1 MFINL
6 FDPASLVWTISPI
19 LIAVMATRNLQKA
32 VNLSNQLIFDVALL
46 GMFIGIVGVMKN
58 LEDSS
63 ELVPKLQLVFLP
75 ILYALILKGPL
86 YMLSNNESADLV
98 KPEGPALPMIAGI
111 AFLGLTAMAM
121 NAAAGIGPFIDTS
134 SIVAVFG
141 GLLLLALLNQFFGHE
156 SYFKVL
162 KLIHGIAI
170 VAAVVGLIL
179 MLRFVDDSDGVRP
192 AFAILYTVFIYSLM
206 LRIILLLSLPD
217 INEISLSETEQT
229 VTTIVYLITPLFGVW
244 VLISAFSCKDA
255 FI

>member
-1 MFINL
+1 MFVNL
-6 FDPASLVWTISPI
+6 LDPASLVWTLSPI
-19 LIAVMATRNLQKA
+19 LLAVIATRNLQKA
-32 VNLSNQLIFDVALL
+32 INVSNQLVLDVALL

-63 ELVPKLQLVFLP
+63 ELAPKLQLVFLP

-86 YMLSNNESADLV
+86 YMLSNHERADLA
-98 KPEGPALPMIAGI
+98 KPEGLALPMIAGI

-134 SIVAVFG
+134 SIVVVFG
-141 GLLLLALLNQFFGHE
+141 GLLLLALLNQFLGHE

-179 MLRFVDDSDGVRP
+179 MLRFVGDSDGIRP

-206 LRIILLLSLPD
+206 LRITLLLSLPD

-229 VTTIVYLITPLFGVW
+229 VTTIVYLITPLLGVW
-244 VLISAFSCKDA
+244 VLISAFS
-255 FI
+255 

>member
-6 FDPASLVWTISPI
+6 FDPASLVWTLSPV
-19 LIAVMATRNLQKA
+19 LFAVIATRNLQKA
-32 VNLSNQLIFDVALL
+32 INISNQLILDVALL

-58 LEDSS
+58 LEDAS

-86 YMLSNNESADLV
+86 YMLSNNESADLA
-98 KPEGPALPMIAGI
+98 KPEGLALPTIAGI
-111 AFLGLTAMAM
+111 AFLGLTAIAM
-121 NAAAGIGPFIDTS
+121 NAAAGIEIFIDRGA
-134 SIVAVFG
+134 IVAVFG
-141 GLLLLALLNQFFGHE
+141 GLLLLSLFNQFFGHE

-179 MLRFVDDSDGVRP
+179 MLRFVGDSDGVRP
-192 AFAILYTVFIYSLM
+192 AFAILFTVFIYSLM
-206 LRIILLLSLPD
+206 LRITLLLSLPD

-229 VTTIVYLITPLFGVW
+229 VSTIVYLIAPLFGVW
-244 VLISAFSCKDA
+244 VLISSFY
-255 FI
+255 

>member
-1 MFINL
+1 MFMNL
-6 FDPASLVWTISPI
+6 FDPASLVWTLSPI
-19 LIAVMATRNLQKA
+19 LFAVIATRNFQKA
-32 VNLSNQLIFDVALL
+32 INVSNQLVLDVALL

-58 LEDSS
+58 LESAS

-86 YMLSNNESADLV
+86 YMLSNNESEDLA
-98 KPEGPALPMIAGI
+98 KPEGIGLPTIAGI

-121 NAAAGIGPFIDTS
+121 NAAAGIGAFIDIS
-134 SIVAVFG
+134 SIVVVFG

-162 KLIHGIAI
+162 RLIHGIAV

-179 MLRFVDDSDGVRP
+179 MLRFVDDPDGVRP

-206 LRIILLLSLPD
+206 LRITLLLSLPD

-229 VTTIVYLITPLFGVW
+229 FTTIVYMIAPLFGVW
-244 VLISAFSCKDA
+244 VLISAFS
-255 FI
+255 

>member
-6 FDPASLVWTISPI
+6 FDPASLVWILSPI
-19 LIAVMATRNLQKA
+19 LLAVIATRNLQKA
-32 VNLSNQLIFDVALL
+32 VNLSNQLILDVGLL

-58 LEDSS
+58 LEDAS
-63 ELVPKLQLVFLP
+63 ELVTRLQVLFLP

-86 YMLSNNESADLV
+86 YMLSNNESADLA
-98 KPEGPALPMIAGI
+98 KPKGLALPTLAGI
-111 AFLGLTAMAM
+111 AFLGLIALAMDT
-121 NAAAGIGPFIDTS
+121 AAGIGPFIDTS
-134 SIVAVFG
+134 SIVVVFG

-170 VAAVVGLIL
+170 VAAIVGLIL
-179 MLRFVDDSDGVRP
+179 MLRFVGDSDGVRP

-206 LRIILLLSLPD
+206 LRVTLLLCLPD

-229 VTTIVYLITPLFGVW
+229 VNTIVYLITPLFGVW
-244 VLISAFSCKDA
+244 ILISAFS
-255 FI
+255 

>member
-1 MFINL
+1 MFMNL
-6 FDPASLVWTISPI
+6 FDPASLVWILSPI
-19 LIAVMATRNLQKA
+19 LLAVIATRNFQKA
-32 VNLSNQLIFDVALL
+32 INVSNQLVLDVALL
-46 GMFIGIVGVMKN
+46 GMLIGIVGVMKN
-58 LEDSS
+58 LESAS

-86 YMLSNNESADLV
+86 YMLSNNESEDLA
-98 KPEGPALPMIAGI
+98 KPEGIGLPTIAGI

-134 SIVAVFG
+134 SIVVVFG

-162 KLIHGIAI
+162 RLIHGIAV

-179 MLRFVDDSDGVRP
+179 MLRFVDDPDGVRP

-206 LRIILLLSLPD
+206 LRITLLLSLPD

-229 VTTIVYLITPLFGVW
+229 FTTIVYMIAPLFGVW
-244 VLISAFSCKDA
+244 VLISAFS
-255 FI
+255 

>member
-6 FDPASLVWTISPI
+6 FDPASLVWTLSPI
-19 LIAVMATRNLQKA
+19 LLAVIATRNFQKA
-32 VNLSNQLIFDVALL
+32 INVSNQSILDVALL

-58 LEDSS
+58 LENAS

-86 YMLSNNESADLV
+86 YMLSNNESEDLA
-98 KPEGPALPMIAGI
+98 KPEGLGLPTIAGI

-121 NAAAGIGPFIDTS
+121 NTAAGIGPFIDTS
-134 SIVAVFG
+134 SIVVVFG

-162 KLIHGIAI
+162 RLIHGIAV

-179 MLRFVDDSDGVRP
+179 MLRFVDDPDGLRP
-192 AFAILYTVFIYSLM
+192 AFAILYTVFIYSLI
-206 LRIILLLSLPD
+206 LRITLLLSLPD

-229 VTTIVYLITPLFGVW
+229 FITIVYMIAPLFGVW
-244 VLISAFSCKDA
+244 VLINAFS
-255 FI
+255 

>member
-6 FDPASLVWTISPI
+6 FDPASLVWSLSPI
-19 LIAVMATRNLQKA
+19 LLAVIATRNLQKA
-32 VNLSNQLIFDVALL
+32 INVSNQLVLDVALL
-46 GMFIGIVGVMKN
+46 GMFIGIVGVMTN
-58 LEDSS
+58 LEDAS

-86 YMLSNNESADLV
+86 YMLSNNESADLA
-98 KPEGPALPMIAGI
+98 KPEGIALPIMAGI

-121 NAAAGIGPFIDTS
+121 NAAAGIGPFIDAG

-206 LRIILLLSLPD
+206 LRITLLLSLPE
-217 INEISLSETEQT
+217 INEISLSETEQALN
-229 VTTIVYLITPLFGVW
+229 TIVYLIAPLFGVW
-244 VLISAFSCKDA
+244 VLISSLY
-255 FI
+255 

>member
-6 FDPASLVWTISPI
+6 FDPASLVWTLSPI
-19 LIAVMATRNLQKA
+19 LLAVIATRNLQKA
-32 VNLSNQLIFDVALL
+32 INVSNQLVLDVALL
-46 GMFIGIVGVMKN
+46 GMFIGIVGVIKN
-58 LEDSS
+58 LEDAS

-86 YMLSNNESADLV
+86 YMLSNNESADLA
-98 KPEGPALPMIAGI
+98 KPEGLALPTIAGI
-111 AFLGLTAMAM
+111 AFLGLTAIAM
-121 NAAAGIGPFIDTS
+121 NAAAGIGIFIDTG

-141 GLLLLALLNQFFGHE
+141 GLLLLSLLNQFFGHE

-179 MLRFVDDSDGVRP
+179 MLRFVGDSDGVRP
-192 AFAILYTVFIYSLM
+192 AFAILFTVFIYSLM
-206 LRIILLLSLPD
+206 LRITLLLSLPD

-229 VTTIVYLITPLFGVW
+229 FTTIVYMIAPLFGVW
-244 VLISAFSCKDA
+244 VLISSFY
-255 FI
+255 

>member
-6 FDPASLVWTISPI
+6 FDPASLVWTLSPI
-19 LIAVMATRNLQKA
+19 LLAVIATRNLQKA
-32 VNLSNQLIFDVALL
+32 INVSNQLVLDVALL

-58 LEDSS
+58 LEDAS

-86 YMLSNNESADLV
+86 YMLSSNESADLA
-98 KPEGPALPMIAGI
+98 KPEGLALPTIAGI

-134 SIVAVFG
+134 SIAVVFG
-141 GLLLLALLNQFFGHE
+141 GLLLLALLNQFFGHV

-162 KLIHGIAI
+162 KLIHGTAI

-179 MLRFVDDSDGVRP
+179 MLRFVGDSDGVRP

-206 LRIILLLSLPD
+206 LRITLLLSLPD

-229 VTTIVYLITPLFGVW
+229 VNTIVYLIAPLFGVW
-244 VLISAFSCKDA
+244 VLISAFS
-255 FI
+255 

>member
-6 FDPASLVWTISPI
+6 FDPASLVWTLSPI
-19 LIAVMATRNLQKA
+19 LLAVIATRNFQKA
-32 VNLSNQLIFDVALL
+32 INVSNQSILDVALL

-58 LEDSS
+58 LENAS

-86 YMLSNNESADLV
+86 YMLSNNESEDLA
-98 KPEGPALPMIAGI
+98 KPEGLGLSTIAGI

-121 NAAAGIGPFIDTS
+121 NTAAGIGPFIDTS
-134 SIVAVFG
+134 SIVVVFG
-141 GLLLLALLNQFFGHE
+141 GLLLLALLNQFFGYE

-162 KLIHGIAI
+162 RLIHGIAV

-179 MLRFVDDSDGVRP
+179 MLRFVDDPDGVRP
-192 AFAILYTVFIYSLM
+192 AFAILYTVFIYSLI
-206 LRIILLLSLPD
+206 LRITLLLSLPD

-229 VTTIVYLITPLFGVW
+229 FTTIVYMIAPLFGVW
-244 VLISAFSCKDA
+244 VLISAFS
-255 FI
+255 

>member
-6 FDPASLVWTISPI
+6 FDPASLVWTLSPI
-19 LIAVMATRNLQKA
+19 LLAVIATKNLQKA
-32 VNLSNQLIFDVALL
+32 INVSNQLILDVALL

-58 LEDSS
+58 LENAS

-86 YMLSNNESADLV
+86 YMLSNNKSEDLA
-98 KPEGPALPMIAGI
+98 KPAGLGLPTIAGI

-121 NAAAGIGPFIDTS
+121 NTAAGIEPFIDTS
-134 SIVAVFG
+134 SIVVVFG
-141 GLLLLALLNQFFGHE
+141 GLLLLALLNKFFGHE

-162 KLIHGIAI
+162 RLIHGIAV

-179 MLRFVDDSDGVRP
+179 MLRFVDDPDGVRP

-206 LRIILLLSLPD
+206 LRITLLLSLPD
-217 INEISLSETEQT
+217 INEIFLSETEQT
-229 VTTIVYLITPLFGVW
+229 VNTIVYLIAPIFGVW
-244 VLISAFSCKDA
+244 VLISSFY
-255 FI
+255 

>member
-6 FDPASLVWTISPI
+6 FDPASLVWTLSPI
-19 LIAVMATRNLQKA
+19 LIAVIATRNLQKA
-32 VNLSNQLIFDVALL
+32 INVANQLILDVALL

-86 YMLSNNESADLV
+86 YMLSNNERADLA
-98 KPEGPALPMIAGI
+98 KPEGLALPMIAGI

-162 KLIHGIAI
+162 KLVHGIAI

-179 MLRFVDDSDGVRP
+179 MLRFVGDSDGVRP

-206 LRIILLLSLPD
+206 LRITLLLSLPD

-229 VTTIVYLITPLFGVW
+229 VTTIVYLITPLLGVW
-244 VLISAFSCKDA
+244 VLISAFS
-255 FI
+255 

>member
-6 FDPASLVWTISPI
+6 FDPASLVWTLSPI
-19 LIAVMATRNLQKA
+19 LLAVIATRNFQKA
-32 VNLSNQLIFDVALL
+32 INVSNQSILDVALL

-58 LEDSS
+58 LENAS

-86 YMLSNNESADLV
+86 YMLSNNESEDLA
-98 KPEGPALPMIAGI
+98 KPEGLGLPTIAGI

-121 NAAAGIGPFIDTS
+121 NTAAGIGPFIDTS
-134 SIVAVFG
+134 SIVVVFG

-162 KLIHGIAI
+162 RLIHGIAV

-179 MLRFVDDSDGVRP
+179 MLRFVDDPDGVRP
-192 AFAILYTVFIYSLM
+192 AFAILYTVFIYSLI
-206 LRIILLLSLPD
+206 LRITLLLSLPD

-229 VTTIVYLITPLFGVW
+229 FITIVYMIAPLFGVW
-244 VLISAFSCKDA
+244 VLINAFS
-255 FI
+255 

>member
-1 MFINL
+1 MFMNL
-6 FDPASLVWTISPI
+6 FDPASLVWTLSPI
-19 LIAVMATRNLQKA
+19 LLAVIATRNFQKA
-32 VNLSNQLIFDVALL
+32 INVSNQLVLDVALL

-58 LEDSS
+58 LESAS

-86 YMLSNNESADLV
+86 YMLSNKESEDLA
-98 KPEGPALPMIAGI
+98 KPEGIGLPTIAGI

-134 SIVAVFG
+134 SIVVVFG

-162 KLIHGIAI
+162 RLIHGIAV

-179 MLRFVDDSDGVRP
+179 MLRFVDDPDGVRP

-206 LRIILLLSLPD
+206 LRITLLLSLPD

-229 VTTIVYLITPLFGVW
+229 FTTIVYMIAPLFGVW
-244 VLISAFSCKDA
+244 VLISAFS
-255 FI
+255 

>member
-6 FDPASLVWTISPI
+6 FDPASLVWTLSPI
-19 LIAVMATRNLQKA
+19 LLAVIATKNLQKA
-32 VNLSNQLIFDVALL
+32 INVSNQLILDVALL
-46 GMFIGIVGVMKN
+46 GVFIGIVGVMKN
-58 LEDSS
+58 LENAS

-86 YMLSNNESADLV
+86 YMLSNNESEDLA
-98 KPEGPALPMIAGI
+98 KPEGLGLPTIAGI

-121 NAAAGIGPFIDTS
+121 NTAAGIGPFIDTS
-134 SIVAVFG
+134 SIVVVFG

-162 KLIHGIAI
+162 RLIHGIAV

-179 MLRFVDDSDGVRP
+179 MLRFVDDPDGVRP
-192 AFAILYTVFIYSLM
+192 AFAILYTVFIYSLI
-206 LRIILLLSLPD
+206 LRITLLLSLPD

-229 VTTIVYLITPLFGVW
+229 FITIVYMIAPLFGVW
-244 VLISAFSCKDA
+244 VLINAFS
-255 FI
+255 

>member
-6 FDPASLVWTISPI
+6 FDPASLVWTLSPI
-19 LIAVMATRNLQKA
+19 LLAVIATRNLQKA
-32 VNLSNQLIFDVALL
+32 INVSNQLVLDVALL
-46 GMFIGIVGVMKN
+46 GMFIGIVGVIKN
-58 LEDSS
+58 LEDAS

-86 YMLSNNESADLV
+86 YMLSNNESADLA
-98 KPEGPALPMIAGI
+98 KPEGLALPTIAGI
-111 AFLGLTAMAM
+111 AFLGLTAIAM
-121 NAAAGIGPFIDTS
+121 NAAAGIGIFIDTG

-141 GLLLLALLNQFFGHE
+141 GLLLLSLLNQFFGHE

-179 MLRFVDDSDGVRP
+179 MLRFVGDSDGVRP
-192 AFAILYTVFIYSLM
+192 AFAILFTVFIYSLM
-206 LRIILLLSLPD
+206 LRITLLLSLPD

-229 VTTIVYLITPLFGVW
+229 VNTIVYLIAPLFGVW
-244 VLISAFSCKDA
+244 VLISSFY
-255 FI
+255 

>member
-1 MFINL
+1 MNL
-6 FDPASLVWTISPI
+6 FDPASLVWTLSPI
-19 LIAVMATRNLQKA
+19 LLAVIATRNFQKA
-32 VNLSNQLIFDVALL
+32 INVSNQLVLDVALL
-46 GMFIGIVGVMKN
+46 GMLIGIVGVMKN
-58 LEDSS
+58 LESAS

-86 YMLSNNESADLV
+86 YMLSNNESEDLA
-98 KPEGPALPMIAGI
+98 KPEGIGLPTIAGI

-134 SIVAVFG
+134 SIVVVFG

-162 KLIHGIAI
+162 RLIHGIAV

-179 MLRFVDDSDGVRP
+179 MLRFVDDPDGVRP

-206 LRIILLLSLPD
+206 LRITLLLSLPD

-229 VTTIVYLITPLFGVW
+229 FTTIVYMIAPLFGVW
-244 VLISAFSCKDA
+244 VLISAFS
-255 FI
+255 

>member
-1 MFINL
+1 MNL
-6 FDPASLVWTISPI
+6 FDPASLVWILSPI
-19 LIAVMATRNLQKA
+19 LLAVIATRNFQKA
-32 VNLSNQLIFDVALL
+32 INVSNQLVLDVALL
-46 GMFIGIVGVMKN
+46 GMLIGIVGVMKN
-58 LEDSS
+58 LESAS

-86 YMLSNNESADLV
+86 YMLSNNESEDLA
-98 KPEGPALPMIAGI
+98 KPEGIGLPTIAGI

-134 SIVAVFG
+134 SIVVVFG

-162 KLIHGIAI
+162 RLIHGIAV

-179 MLRFVDDSDGVRP
+179 MLRFVDDPDGVRP

-206 LRIILLLSLPD
+206 LRITLLLSLPD

-229 VTTIVYLITPLFGVW
+229 FTTIVYMIAPLFGVW
-244 VLISAFSCKDA
+244 VLISAFS
-255 FI
+255 

>member
-1 MFINL
+1 MNL
-6 FDPASLVWTISPI
+6 FDPASLVWTLSPI
-19 LIAVMATRNLQKA
+19 LLAVIATRNFQKA
-32 VNLSNQLIFDVALL
+32 INVSNQLVLDVALL

-58 LEDSS
+58 LESAS

-86 YMLSNNESADLV
+86 YMLSNKESEDLA
-98 KPEGPALPMIAGI
+98 KPEGIGLPTIAGI

-134 SIVAVFG
+134 SIVVVFG

-162 KLIHGIAI
+162 RLIHGIAV

-179 MLRFVDDSDGVRP
+179 MLRFVDDPDGVRP

-206 LRIILLLSLPD
+206 LRITLLLSLPD

-229 VTTIVYLITPLFGVW
+229 FTTIVYMIAPLFGVW
-244 VLISAFSCKDA
+244 VLISAFS
-255 FI
+255 

>member
-1 MFINL
+1 MNL
-6 FDPASLVWTISPI
+6 FDPASLVWTLSPI
-19 LIAVMATRNLQKA
+19 LLAVIATRNFQKA
-32 VNLSNQLIFDVALL
+32 INVSNQLVLDVALL

-58 LEDSS
+58 LESAS

-86 YMLSNNESADLV
+86 YMLSNKESEDLA
-98 KPEGPALPMIAGI
+98 KPEGIGLPTIAGI

-134 SIVAVFG
+134 SIVVVFG

-162 KLIHGIAI
+162 RLIHGIAV

-179 MLRFVDDSDGVRP
+179 MLRFVDDPDGVRP
-192 AFAILYTVFIYSLM
+192 AFAILYTVFIYSLT
-206 LRIILLLSLPD
+206 LRITLLLSLPD

-229 VTTIVYLITPLFGVW
+229 FTTIVYMIAPLFGVW
-244 VLISAFSCKDA
+244 VLISSFY
-255 FI
+255 

>member
-6 FDPASLVWTISPI
+6 FDPASLVWTLSPI
-19 LIAVMATRNLQKA
+19 LLAVIATRNLQKA
-32 VNLSNQLIFDVALL
+32 INVSNQLVLDVALL
-46 GMFIGIVGVMKN
+46 GMFIGIVGVIKN
-58 LEDSS
+58 LEDAS

-86 YMLSNNESADLV
+86 YMLSNNESADLA
-98 KPEGPALPMIAGI
+98 KPEGLALPTIAGI

-121 NAAAGIGPFIDTS
+121 NTAAGIGPFIDAS
-134 SIVAVFG
+134 SILVVFG

-162 KLIHGIAI
+162 RLIHGIAV

-179 MLRFVDDSDGVRP
+179 MLRFVDDPDGVRP
-192 AFAILYTVFIYSLM
+192 AFAILYTVFIYSLT
-206 LRIILLLSLPD
+206 LRITLLLSLPD

-229 VTTIVYLITPLFGVW
+229 FTTIVYMIAPLFGVW
-244 VLISAFSCKDA
+244 VLISSFY
-255 FI
+255 

>member
-6 FDPASLVWTISPI
+6 FDPASLVWTLSPI
-19 LIAVMATRNLQKA
+19 LLAVIATRNFQKA
-32 VNLSNQLIFDVALL
+32 INVSNQLVLDVALL

-58 LEDSS
+58 LESAS

-86 YMLSNNESADLV
+86 YMLSNNESEDLA
-98 KPEGPALPMIAGI
+98 KPEGLGLPTIAGI

-121 NAAAGIGPFIDTS
+121 NAAAGIGPFIDAG
-134 SIVAVFG
+134 SIVVVFG

-162 KLIHGIAI
+162 RLIHGIAV

-179 MLRFVDDSDGVRP
+179 MLRFVDDPDGVRP
-192 AFAILYTVFIYSLM
+192 AFAILYTVFIYSLI
-206 LRIILLLSLPD
+206 LRITLLLSLPD

-229 VTTIVYLITPLFGVW
+229 FTTIVYMIAPLFGVW
-244 VLISAFSCKDA
+244 VLISAFS
-255 FI
+255 